1 MYATVNTIAHKYN
14 IYPFLNNI
22 IYFTKRTFVKE
33 TSYPIISILL
43 FILVI
48 ILNSIQY
55 SKNNEYLQ
63 NKIKDSISTDKNKLS
78 LQNSLLYLYD
88 FIGIN
93 GFRSN
98 GLSHILFY
106 ILTYFCLSLIELN
119 IGHIS
124 LLFLLL
130 IGIMFQFTW
139 DGFQEAICVNSL
151 NSWTSGSLIYSPYCC
166 GSFVLFMSLGFV
178 LYLIQK
184 NINNWGMRNFALFV
198 ILCTWIGCFLYDYY
212 SKLAYGDDKDG
223 PQKTCK
229 SFNWHAAN
237 FVFGIL
243 CAVALGN

>member
-1 MYATVNTIAHKYN
+1 MYATVNKIAN
-14 IYPFLNNI
+14 IVSFI
-22 IYFTKRTFVKE
+22 KRTFVKE

-48 ILNSIQY
+48 IVNSIQY
-55 SKNNEYLQ
+55 SNNDKNYIQYNIQ
-63 NKIKDSISTDKNKLS
+63 RSISTDKNNLS

-88 FIGIN
+88 FISIN
-93 GFRSN
+93 GFMYN
-98 GLSHILFY
+98 GLIYILFY

-130 IGIMFQFTW
+130 IGIMFQLSW
-139 DGFQEAICVNSL
+139 GGFQDAICANSL
-151 NSWTSGSLIYSPYCC
+151 YSNSRSLLSSPYCC

-184 NINNWGMRNFALFV
+184 NINNWGIRSLILFV
-198 ILCTWIGCFLYDYY
+198 ILCTWIGCILYDYY
-212 SKLAYGDDKDG
+212 SKFSYGDDKDG

-237 FVFGIL
+237 FVFGIFCGVTL
-243 CAVALGN
+243 AN

>member
-1 MYATVNTIAHKYN
+1 MYPWLKN
-14 IYPFLNNI
+14 IVSL
-22 IYFTKRTFVKE
+22 TKKTFVKE
-33 TSYPIISILL
+33 TGYPIISILL

-48 ILNSIQY
+48 ILNNIQY
-55 SKNNEYLQ
+55 SNNNKNYLK
-63 NKIKDSISTDKNKLS
+63 NKIKESISADKNKLS

-93 GFRSN
+93 SFIYNSFAQ
-98 GLSHILFY
+98 ILFY
-106 ILTYFCLSLIELN
+106 ILTYACLLLIELN

-184 NINNWGMRNFALFV
+184 NINNWRMRSYIVFG

-212 SKLAYGDDKDG
+212 STYKNDKDG

-243 CAVALGN
+243 CGVVLGN